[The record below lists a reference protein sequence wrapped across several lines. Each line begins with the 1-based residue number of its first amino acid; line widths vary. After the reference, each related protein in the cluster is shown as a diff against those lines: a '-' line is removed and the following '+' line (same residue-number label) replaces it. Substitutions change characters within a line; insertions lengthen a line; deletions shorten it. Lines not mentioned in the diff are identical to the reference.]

1 MCCTCVIAPTVAAAS
16 TYPRHDEGSIVSVL
30 FPLGQSDGVP
40 RAEATPVEVG
50 LADGRVSV
58 HDARD
63 VQAVL
68 MDATDDCVLTLELGF
83 VCNVA
88 AG

>member
-1 MCCTCVIAPTVAAAS
+1 MCYTYVFTPTVAAAS
-16 TYPRHDEGSIVSVL
+16 TYPRHDKGSIVSVL

-40 RAEATPVEVG
+40 RAESAPVEVG
-50 LADGRVSV
+50 LTDGRVGV

-63 VQAVL
+63 VEAVL
-68 MDATDDCVLTLELGF
+68 VDATDDCVLALELGF